1 MMSHYLPPQI
11 VQGEQHP
18 GLREG
23 RGLGVL
29 ALPLVLAGPVEQ
41 AEPLHCGGDLLVL
54 KRGGPDPKRAPEKW
68 CLADAL
74 NSACCTQP
82 PSLLKH
88 LLWCS
93 ECATVTQ
100 RFIQARSVGLLLPT
114 VRHFLW

>member
-54 KRGGPDPKRAPEKW
+54 KRGGPDPKRAPLTPRSGTGTTSAPSPP
-68 CLADAL
+68 LALGTAE
-74 NSACCTQP
+74 P
-82 PSLLKH
+82 
-88 LLWCS
+88 
-93 ECATVTQ
+93 
-100 RFIQARSVGLLLPT
+100 RSDT
-114 VRHFLW
+114 AAI